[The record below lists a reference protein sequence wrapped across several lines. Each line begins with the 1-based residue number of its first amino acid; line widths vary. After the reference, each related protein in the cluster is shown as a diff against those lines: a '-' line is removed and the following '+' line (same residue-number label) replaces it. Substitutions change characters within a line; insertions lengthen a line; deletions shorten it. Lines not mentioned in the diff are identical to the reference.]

1 MDKLKPCPFYGGEA
15 AFLGETQ
22 SIRSMVEFRAC
33 PFCGGE
39 IDGPNFVQCN
49 YGKKIITLGL
59 TCKKCKTG
67 FKFRAD
73 FTEDPYTEAREA
85 WNRRVNDD

>member
-1 MDKLKPCPFYGGEA
+1 
-15 AFLGETQ
+15 
-22 SIRSMVEFRAC
+22 MVEFRAC

-67 FKFRAD
+67 FKSGKILQKIR
-73 FTEDPYTEAREA
+73 TRKLERHGTGG
-85 WNRRVNDD
+85 

>member
-1 MDKLKPCPFYGGEA
+1 
-15 AFLGETQ
+15 
-22 SIRSMVEFRAC
+22 MVEFRAC

-59 TCKKCKTG
+59 TCKKCKTW

-73 FTEDPYTEAREA
+73 FTEDP
-85 WNRRVNDD
+85 

>member
-1 MDKLKPCPFYGGEA
+1 MIKCDYCGGKDNSFVQMNQKLKP
-15 AFLGETQ
+15 
-22 SIRSMVEFRAC
+22 C

-67 FKFRAD
+67 FKFRAA
-73 FTEDPYTEAREA
+73 FVEDPYTEAREA
-85 WNRRVNDD
+85 WNRRVNDG

>member
-1 MDKLKPCPFYGGEA
+1 MDKLKP
-15 AFLGETQ
+15 
-22 SIRSMVEFRAC
+22 C

-59 TCKKCKTG
+59 TCKNAKPGSSSGQILQKIRTRKLERHGTG
-67 FKFRAD
+67 G
-73 FTEDPYTEAREA
+73 
-85 WNRRVNDD
+85 

>member
-1 MDKLKPCPFYGGEA
+1 MDKLKP
-15 AFLGETQ
+15 
-22 SIRSMVEFRAC
+22 C

-59 TCKKCKTG
+59 TCKNAKPDLSSG
-67 FKFRAD
+67 
-73 FTEDPYTEAREA
+73 
-85 WNRRVNDD
+85 RRL